1 LKANSFGDNPQTMLM
16 LFQLP
21 FGSLPHLSKQL
32 SDAIQREAK
41 QVDGIDV
48 PHFRWRATNIDGP
61 QENFQQISSM
71 QMGILCLSEFPVI
84 PVDLFFCTQK
94 KKHCGFDQYA
104 HPC

>member
-1 LKANSFGDNPQTMLM
+1 MLM

-104 HPC
+104 HPCWTGRWEAALG

>member
-1 LKANSFGDNPQTMLM
+1 MLM
-16 LFQLP
+16 LFQPP

-71 QMGILCLSEFPVI
+71 QMGILCLSEFPV
-84 PVDLFFCTQK
+84 DLFFCTQK
-94 KKHCGFDQYA
+94 KTKNTWVLTNTHILVELDVGKRRLDRF
-104 HPC
+104 